1 MLKKYK
7 KYVRLSKKF
16 PYIRF
21 PHRQRASLVVVE
33 DLWKVCNTESEK
45 LLYRQ
50 LRANM
55 YYPTPHFWIDNL
67 RANLALVPYR
77 LALIEL
83 RPGINEKKIIRLLK
97 KRGWRVLFYDT
108 DQLLQNEQLYVNL
121 VLQQAPTQTKNVS
134 TSI

>member
-1 MLKKYK
+1 MLKKCK
-7 KYVRLSKKF
+7 KYVKFTKTF
-16 PYIRF
+16 PYVQFLKRK
-21 PHRQRASLVVVE
+21 RASLVVVE
-33 DLWKVCNTESEK
+33 DLWKVCDTESEQ

-55 YYPTPHFWIDNL
+55 YYPTPHYWVDNV
-67 RANLALVPYR
+67 RTNLALVPYR

-83 RPGINEKKIIRLLK
+83 RPGTNQKKIIRQLK

-108 DQLLQNEQLYVNL
+108 NQLLQNEQLYVNL
-121 VLQQAPTQTKNVS
+121 VLQQAPSKTKNVS